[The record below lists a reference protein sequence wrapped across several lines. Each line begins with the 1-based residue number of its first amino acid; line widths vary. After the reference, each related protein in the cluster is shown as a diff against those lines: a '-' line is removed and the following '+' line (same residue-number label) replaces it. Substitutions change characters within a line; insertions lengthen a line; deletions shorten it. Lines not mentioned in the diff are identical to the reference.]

1 MSPSTTEMLIGVAV
15 LTVINIFYKG
25 LPPALFGGREFPPRV
40 RTLLVAFGPA
50 LLAGLLVVELLGQGW
65 HGFDATL
72 LPGLGAVA
80 VLRWRRVDPVLCLLA
95 GIAVTVSV
103 RALL

>member
-1 MSPSTTEMLIGVAV
+1 MSPSTTEMLIGVAT

-25 LPPALFGGREFPPRV
+25 LPPALVGGREFPPRV

-65 HGFDATL
+65 HGFDATV

-80 VLRWRRVDPVLCLLA
+80 VLRWRGVDPVLCLLA
-95 GIAVTVSV
+95 GIAVTVAV